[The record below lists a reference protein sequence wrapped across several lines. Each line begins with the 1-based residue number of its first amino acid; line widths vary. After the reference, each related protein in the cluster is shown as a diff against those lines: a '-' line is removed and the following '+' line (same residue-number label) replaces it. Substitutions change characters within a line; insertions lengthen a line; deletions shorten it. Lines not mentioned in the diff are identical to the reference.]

1 MMELLNTIL
10 TEQSK
15 VLFIAVIVI
24 LVLEMVT
31 GTIKGYK
38 EGNLDSTIFKEGLL
52 KKTSYFIQIIL
63 AAVVSLIMAQ
73 PTLLYCD
80 LLFISASEGISIL
93 ENLVL
98 IGVNVP
104 DFLKDVLIK
113 AKDTANKSENN
124 EEEAKG

>member
-1 MMELLNTIL
+1 MNELFNTIL
-10 TEQSK
+10 TDQSK
-15 VLFIAVIVI
+15 ILFFAVIII
-24 LVLEMVT
+24 LVLEMLT

-80 LLFISASEGISIL
+80 LLFIVASEGISIL
-93 ENLVL
+93 ENLVI

-113 AKDTANKSENN
+113 TKETANKENK
-124 EEEAKG
+124 EK